1 MKPLITMR
9 EPRGRLSNRQRGMS
23 LVEMMVGLVVGLF
36 VVGGA
41 IALTTA
47 NLNESRRTTLEM
59 RLNQDLR
66 AAADLV
72 ARDLRRAGYWRNA
85 TSGVWS
91 SGSTSIVTNPY
102 TSIDATDG
110 ISVAYNYDKDGT
122 DAVSSSTEQFGF
134 RWNTSTGVLTVSNG
148 NGTYQELSDS
158 TTVNVTAFSIVRT
171 MRPDGTAPVVD
182 LWESCPCLS
191 RLSCR
196 PGQFQNPDP
205 DPDTTTL
212 PSGEGSRFATRPRL
226 TIFQYAITISGQ
238 SRSDPAVQRTHREVV
253 RVRNDRFEGDSC
265 VS

>member
-1 MKPLITMR
+1 MKPLITR
-9 EPRGRLSNRQRGMS
+9 RQPKVRLSDRQRGMS

-102 TSIDATDG
+102 TTIDTSNG
-110 ISVAYNYDKDGT
+110 IAYNYDKDGT
-122 DAVSSSTEQFGF
+122 DTISTSTEQFGF
-134 RWNTSTGVLTVSNG
+134 RLNSSTGVLSVSNG

-171 MRPDGTAPVVD
+171 LRPDGTAPVVD

-191 RLSCR
+191 RLTCT

-205 DPDTTTL
+205 DTGAVGT
-212 PSGEGSRFATRPRL
+212 RWANRPRL
-226 TIFQYAITISGQ
+226 TIFQYAITITGQ
-238 SRSDPAVQRTHREVV
+238 SRNDSAVQRTHREAV